1 MLRAVTT
8 KRAQGYCIDFFF
20 YSFAYYEFSVCV
32 CVGVDGMTVPGTNP
46 KYEHGFSFK
55 DFQNNFTANSRLET
69 LFVVFLS
76 SVKTVSLC
84 LCGRF
89 VVKLQRPA
97 S

>member
-1 MLRAVTT
+1 MNST
-8 KRAQGYCIDFFF
+8 
-20 YSFAYYEFSVCV
+20 CV
-32 CVGVDGMTVPGTNP
+32 CVGGGMDGMTVPGTNP